1 MDVADL
7 ALDNDFTEAAL
18 RAHESGLQ
26 RRSGPSAMRCEECG
40 DAIDERRARPNRVPT
55 TAPSARALWNA

>member
-26 RRSGPSAMRCEECG
+26 RRSGPSALRC
-40 DAIDERRARPNRVPT
+40 
-55 TAPSARALWNA
+55 